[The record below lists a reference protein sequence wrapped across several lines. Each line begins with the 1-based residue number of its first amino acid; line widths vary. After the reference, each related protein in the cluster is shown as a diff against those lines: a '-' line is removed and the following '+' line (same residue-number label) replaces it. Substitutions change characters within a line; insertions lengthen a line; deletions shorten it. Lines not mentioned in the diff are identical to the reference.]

1 MTDEM
6 RDDHVLPSIGTEV
19 LPGRLLT
26 VAAHHHLALG
36 LSHIEDP
43 VHLMDVSAIGFS
55 LTHELRPESLDLSQP
70 PTRNQSLEELLLVAP
85 LAEHDPLFRRR
96 KASHHQLVPVTAR
109 LLLEKVPVQVPTGV
123 TGLVVLGH
131 HLVALQ
137 LCAVPQLVQLLQI
150 DPMGRRHPQLLRCRS
165 NSRRL
170 HLQAPPQL
178 ARTW

>member
-1 MTDEM
+1 VTLVTPPS
-6 RDDHVLPSIGTEV
+6 DDHVLPSIGTEV

-43 VHLMDVSAIGFS
+43 VHLMDVSAIGSS

-96 KASHHQLVPVTAR
+96 KASHHQPAPVTAR
-109 LLLEKVPVQVPTGV
+109 RLLEKVPVQVPTAV

-137 LCAVPQLVQLLQI
+137 LCAVPQLAQLLQI
-150 DPMGRRHPQLLRCRS
+150 DLMGRRHPQFL
-165 NSRRL
+165 
-170 HLQAPPQL
+170 
-178 ARTW
+178 